1 MFENSVKNYT
11 KATKNRIILQ
21 VVLKIANYQFI
32 IKTNQIGKINRI

>member
-11 KATKNRIILQ
+11 KATKNRTILQ
-21 VVLKIANYQFI
+21 MVLKIANCQFI